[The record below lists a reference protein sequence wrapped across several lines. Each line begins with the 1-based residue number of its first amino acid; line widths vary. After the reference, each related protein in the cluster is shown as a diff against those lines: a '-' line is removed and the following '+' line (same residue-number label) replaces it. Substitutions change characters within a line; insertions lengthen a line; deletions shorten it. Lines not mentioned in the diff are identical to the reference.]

1 MKGIYCLHLKIGKKI
16 GMKVGSLG
24 FVYFPKGNYIYV
36 GSAQNSLEK
45 RILRHFSKS
54 KKIRWHIDYLLK
66 SRWVKIKK
74 VFYKIADKSEECKT
88 ATLLFKFGT
97 AIKKFGCSDCKC
109 FSHLFKIENK
119 IVEFLLK
126 KGFKE
131 FNFQK
136 RI

>member
-97 AIKKFGCSDCKC
+97 EKDLRNSIFR
-109 FSHLFKIENK
+109 
-119 IVEFLLK
+119 
-126 KGFKE
+126 KE
-131 FNFQK
+131 YKYIQGILNG
-136 RI
+136 RWT